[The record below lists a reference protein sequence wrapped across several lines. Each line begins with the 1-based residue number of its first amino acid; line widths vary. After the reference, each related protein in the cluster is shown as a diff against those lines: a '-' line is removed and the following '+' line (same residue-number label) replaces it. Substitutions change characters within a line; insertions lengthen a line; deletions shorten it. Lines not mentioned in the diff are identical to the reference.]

1 MRQPNFNNMLKVL
14 ERKVPDRPTL
24 FEFFMNLKL
33 YEELT
38 GEKANF
44 EANSIEAL
52 AFVARAFAAAG
63 YDYVTTHASEF
74 GFKTDRNHDR
84 KDTISLNATATIDS
98 WETFKSYDWPDPDS
112 CDYSKLEKIT
122 PYLPEGMKVMV
133 MGPGGVLENVTAL
146 VGYDNLCYMI
156 YEDEELVQA
165 LFDAVGERLLRYYEL
180 SGKYDSVG
188 MLISNDDWGFNTQT
202 FLSTEQMRRFVYPW
216 HKKIVEAIHK
226 YSKPALLHSCGN
238 FNVAM
243 DDVINLMKY
252 DAKHSYE
259 DNILCVED
267 SYERWHDKIAILGG
281 IDVDFVIRKS
291 TQEIEERC
299 LAMLERVKDRGGY
312 ALGTG
317 NSVPEYIPSEKYF
330 AMINCAKRNDA

>member
-14 ERKVPDRPTL
+14 ERKVPDRITL
-24 FEFFMNLKL
+24 FEFFMNNDLYAKL
-33 YEELT
+33 N
-38 GEKANF
+38 GEPSTFEPNSVEQLAYLAN
-44 EANSIEAL
+44 
-52 AFVARAFAAAG
+52 AFANAG
-63 YDYVTTHASEF
+63 YDYVTCHASEF
-74 GFKTDRNHDR
+74 RFEEKKANN
-84 KDTISLNATATIDS
+84 KDTISLNEDAVIDS
-98 WETFKSYDWPDPDS
+98 WDTFNSFAWPDPES
-112 CDYSKLEKIT
+112 FDYSKLDKIK
-122 PYLPEGMKVMV
+122 PHLPEGMKVMV

-156 YEDEELVQA
+156 YEDESLVEA
-165 LFDAVGERLLRYYEL
+165 LFNAVGERLLRYYEIA
-180 SGKYDSVG
+180 GKYDSVG

-202 FLSTEQMRRFVYPW
+202 FLTTDQMRRFVYPW
-216 HKKIVEAIHK
+216 HKKIVDAIHGN
-226 YSKPALLHSCGN
+226 SKPALLHSCGN
-238 FNVAM
+238 FDIAM

-291 TQEIEERC
+291 EQEIKERC
-299 LAMLERVKDRGGY
+299 NAMLERVKDRGGY

-317 NSVPEYIPSEKYF
+317 NSVPEYIPIEKYF
-330 AMINCAKRNDA
+330 AMINCAKQYD